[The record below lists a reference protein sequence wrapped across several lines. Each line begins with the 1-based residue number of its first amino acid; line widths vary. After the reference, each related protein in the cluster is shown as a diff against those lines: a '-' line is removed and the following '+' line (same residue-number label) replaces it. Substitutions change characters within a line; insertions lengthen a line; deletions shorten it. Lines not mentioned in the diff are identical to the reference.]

1 MILFWWKIAILF
13 GNVAIFFGK
22 SDFFFFTF
30 YCTFFCYRHLHKH
43 IENIVRPWTHT
54 LLKLQMR
61 PSEFV
66 AAARHRHIVSHSAL
80 IDLASV
86 CTHTTSV
93 SLKLSHNCLQC
104 MLKCT
109 FWAFKMLTY
118 ILLLYIFKYIV

>member
-1 MILFWWKIAILF
+1 MP
-13 GNVAIFFGK
+13 
-22 SDFFFFTF
+22 FFFFALFTAL
-30 YCTFFCYRHLHKH
+30 FCYRHLHKH
-43 IENIVRPWTHT
+43 IENIVRPGHT

-66 AAARHRHIVSHSAL
+66 TAARHRHIVSHSAL

-93 SLKLSHNCLQC
+93 SLKLSYNCLQC
-104 MLKCT
+104 MKKFN

-118 ILLLYIFKYIV
+118 ILLLYIFT